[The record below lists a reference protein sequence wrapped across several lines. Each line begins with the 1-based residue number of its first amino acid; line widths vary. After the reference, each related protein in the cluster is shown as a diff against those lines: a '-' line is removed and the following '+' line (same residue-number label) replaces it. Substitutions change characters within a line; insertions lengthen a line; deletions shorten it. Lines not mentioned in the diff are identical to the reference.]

1 LRYKQPHI
9 PEPSLTPSDQERDH
23 DRCSAA
29 PALAAAPYPGRGP
42 RLRQRGLAP
51 GLDRPPV
58 STEPAGAAYLATH
71 GQARTEQIAK
81 LYADMTAEGL
91 SYLDKIEELCE
102 RIGITRR
109 PIE

>member
-1 LRYKQPHI
+1 M
-9 PEPSLTPSDQERDH
+9 
-23 DRCSAA
+23 
-29 PALAAAPYPGRGP
+29 
-42 RLRQRGLAP
+42 
-51 GLDRPPV
+51 

-109 PIE
+109 PIERHLARARDQGLLPHTARTRPMWRPKP